1 MATIMLTG
9 AGSGLNRG
17 AALELATRGHDVI
30 ACVEQR
36 LAASV
41 LPQFQVRPKQ
51 RLVGQAQGAEEEV
64 AAEQVVDV

>member
-1 MATIMLTG
+1 MA
-9 AGSGLNRG
+9 
-17 AALELATRGHDVI
+17 EVI